1 MQHGRKVQ
9 VVIRKT
15 ENKGWGDYHSCFTCT
30 LSSDWCLTG
39 VFNGLKKIPQGTFIG
54 IYAGE
59 LLTDEEAH
67 MRGL

>member
-1 MQHGRKVQ
+1 MTIILASH
-9 VVIRKT
+9 
-15 ENKGWGDYHSCFTCT
+15 EF